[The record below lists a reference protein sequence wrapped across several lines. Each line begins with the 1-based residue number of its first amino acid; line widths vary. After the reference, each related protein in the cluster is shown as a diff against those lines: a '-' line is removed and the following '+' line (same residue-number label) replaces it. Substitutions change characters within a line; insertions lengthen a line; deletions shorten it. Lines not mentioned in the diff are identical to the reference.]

1 MTPSLW
7 LLVAVVITVLWLVAA
22 VLAVALCQAAARK
35 RPPAQSHRQGFGAD
49 DVDMRWAK

>member
-7 LLVAVVITVLWLVAA
+7 LLVAVVITVLWLAAA

-35 RPPAQSHRQGFGAD
+35 RPPAQTPRHGFGAD